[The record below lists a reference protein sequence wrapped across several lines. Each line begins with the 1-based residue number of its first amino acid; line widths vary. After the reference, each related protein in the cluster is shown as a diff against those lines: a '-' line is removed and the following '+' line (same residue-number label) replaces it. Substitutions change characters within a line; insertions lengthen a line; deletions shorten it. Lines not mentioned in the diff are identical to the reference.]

1 MTDLPERLFL
11 NPVWHALHT
20 RHREFAVEADEA
32 CRYPA
37 DVAPFAAVATS
48 NMSAMRELASL
59 LAPEEAV
66 WIFAEEYLAVD
77 ELNRLETLKCLQM
90 VLPEEVMPP
99 EREMDLVRLSAEDG
113 PAMVALTDVAF
124 PGFFRSRT
132 YAMGSYFG
140 VRLEGRLI
148 AMGGERLKLDGYP
161 EGGYPEISGV
171 CTHPDHRG
179 KGYAASLIWEVVRK
193 HRRDGDVSWLHVGAA
208 NRKAIELYQRM
219 GFVTSREVTLHRITR
234 SGRDVPSGY

>member
-20 RHREFAVEADEA
+20 KHREFAVEAGEA

-37 DVAPFAAVATS
+37 DVAPFAAVAS
-48 NMSAMRELASL
+48 ESASAMRDLASL
-59 LAPEEAV
+59 LTPGEAV
-66 WIFAEEYLAVD
+66 WIFAEEYEASP

-90 VLPEEVMPP
+90 VLPDEVKPP
-99 EREMDLVRLSAEDG
+99 EGEMDLVGLSAEDG

-132 YAMGSYFG
+132 YAMGTYFG

-161 EGGYPEISGV
+161 EVSGV
-171 CTHPDHRG
+171 CTHPDYRG

-193 HRRDGDVSWLHVGAA
+193 HRRDGDVSWLHVAAA
-208 NRKAIELYQRM
+208 NRKAIELYLWM
-219 GFVTSREVTLHRITR
+219 GFVTSREVTLHRVSR
-234 SGRDVPSGY
+234 SR

>member
-20 RHREFAVEADEA
+20 KHREFSVASGEA
-32 CRYPA
+32 CRYPP
-37 DVAPFAAVATS
+37 DVAPFAAVAGS
-48 NMSAMRELASL
+48 SAGAMRDLASL
-59 LAPEEAV
+59 LGAGEAV
-66 WIFAEEYLAVD
+66 WIFAEEYLAVE

-90 VLPEEVMPP
+90 VLPEEVTPP
-99 EREMDLVRLSAEDG
+99 EREMDLAQLSAEDG

-140 VRLEGRLI
+140 VRMEGRLI
-148 AMGGERLKLDGYP
+148 AMGGERLMLDGYP
-161 EGGYPEISGV
+161 EVSGV

-193 HRRDGDVSWLHVGAA
+193 HRREGDVSWLHVGAA
-208 NRKAIELYQRM
+208 NLKAIELYLRM
-219 GFVTSREVTLHRITR
+219 GFVKSREVTLHRIMR
-234 SGRDVPSGY
+234 RG